1 MRPNPLPRL
10 SYKAFALLQICLL
23 ALPLLA
29 ALPAKAADTARVQ
42 DFLKVTGFD
51 VSLESIKQSAEQ
63 APRMLGVEADDFGA
77 SWQVLVDEVFD
88 VPLMQQMGTEILV
101 AALDDDALA
110 YAEAFYGSDLG
121 QRLVEAENDSHLR
134 GSDDKYSE
142 GQALV
147 ESYGES
153 DPERIK
159 LLQRMME
166 AIGSVDTSVRA
177 LQTVELRFILAA
189 QAAGVITL
197 RIDEEQLREV
207 QRQSAPEIAK
217 SIEISSLASS
227 AATYKDFTD
236 GELDTYAEALEHPL
250 MQRVYE
256 LMNAVQFEIMA
267 NRFEAL
273 AKEMR
278 GLAPAQDL

>member
-1 MRPNPLPRL
+1 MRPNPLSFRSFRPL
-10 SYKAFALLQICLL
+10 ALLQICLL
-23 ALPLLA
+23 AVPLLA
-29 ALPAKAADTARVQ
+29 AHPVRAADEARVK

-101 AALDDDALA
+101 AALDDEALD

-121 QRLVEAENDSHLR
+121 KRLVEAENDSHLR
-134 GSDDKYSE
+134 ESDDKYSE

-147 ESYGES
+147 EGYGET
-153 DPERIK
+153 DPERIEIIR
-159 LLQRMME
+159 RMME

-197 RIDEEQLREV
+197 RIDEEQLRDV
-207 QRQSAPEIAK
+207 QRKNAPEIAK
-217 SIEISSLASS
+217 SIESSSLAAS